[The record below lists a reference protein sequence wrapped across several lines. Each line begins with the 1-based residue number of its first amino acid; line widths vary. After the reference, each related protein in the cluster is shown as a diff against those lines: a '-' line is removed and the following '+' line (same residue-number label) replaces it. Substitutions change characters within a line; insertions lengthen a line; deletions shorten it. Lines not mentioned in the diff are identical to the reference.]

1 LISGK
6 HFFILQST
14 KTELIINREITL
26 RLPEEVFAEAA
37 TLAQVSGLAMDEF
50 MAKLFQVIVKPAQT
64 IPQNRTLVRR
74 VFAFLSDDEILALAN
89 LKVETDKRTLF
100 NQLLAMQKEQ
110 ELSAGDSADLEAL
123 GQHYDKIN
131 LVKSYAMV
139 EAVQRGLMAAPEQ
152 AIAN

>member
-1 LISGK
+1 M
-6 HFFILQST
+6 
-14 KTELIINREITL
+14 NREVTL
-26 RLPEEVFAEAA
+26 QLPQEVFDEAA

-89 LKVETDKRTLF
+89 LKMEEGKLALF

-110 ELSAGDSADLEAL
+110 ELSAGDAADLEAL
-123 GQHYDKIN
+123 GQHYDKLN

-139 EAVQRGLMAAPEQ
+139 EAVRRKLMTAQEPAMV
-152 AIAN
+152 N